1 MVEPGICVILLQDDS
16 CLYFQSVQLDRNDF
30 FNILSRKG
38 APGGSPAMIRRFGN
52 PAHSPLCRSA
62 LRPGAG
68 FTLLE
73 VLVAV
78 AIFSVSTT
86 ALVISFQTATK
97 SFASGRRTT
106 ETMQTLRF
114 VVEHIS
120 RDLRAVYY
128 DTDYNKRFTDMQFEM
143 ASREQELLQQLK
155 DESGHRDEKGE
166 PGFLGLRLNLQFLGQ
181 GTGGSGGG
189 SKTARPVVSRA
200 GEQAVAS
207 GKGDGAFIEFAHF
220 TPTDGTFDES
230 SWGTERVRYYV
241 ENGNLDR
248 QRSPVPR
255 ILRLN
260 PNLEEEIENARNQ
273 RTEKRQRRSSR
284 RQEEG
289 ADPYADFAFDSIAR
303 KGLLPSKLRDRLVP
317 VEYVVEGEPEP
328 SPPDLLAE
336 RVAEFNV
343 KFGYFSGDGSAGAG
357 PGASGG
363 WTETSQWDSDEKA
376 LRSPAFEVD
385 PMDPMFMQK
394 LNAYQERASDHLP
407 ACVKLTLG
415 VEVPD
420 EKRKRKG
427 QKPRIERVETVI
439 WLPAALEVFTPGDDL
454 FFKSFP
460 NADGS
465 FGPMLPGQ
473 TGTGTG
479 GARPSG
485 SRPRGMVR

>member
-1 MVEPGICVILLQDDS
+1 
-16 CLYFQSVQLDRNDF
+16 
-30 FNILSRKG
+30 
-38 APGGSPAMIRRFGN
+38 MIQRFPN
-52 PAHSPLCRSA
+52 PARSLVFRPA
-62 LRPGAG
+62 CRPGAG

-73 VLVAV
+73 VMV
-78 AIFSVSTT
+78 AIAIFAVSTL

-128 DTDYNKRFTDMQFEM
+128 DTDYNKRFNDMQFEM
-143 ASREQELLQQLK
+143 ASKEQELIQQLK
-155 DESGHRDEKGE
+155 DESGKRDKDEKGE
-166 PGFLGLRLNLQFLGQ
+166 PGFLGLRLNLQFVGQ
-181 GTGGSGGG
+181 GNGGKGGGASGSG
-189 SKTARPVVSRA
+189 KVAARTPVVPA
-200 GEQAVAS
+200 ETGEPGATGKS
-207 GKGDGAFIEFAHF
+207 GPYIEFAHF

-241 ENGNLDR
+241 ENGNLYR

-260 PNLEEEIENARNQ
+260 PDLEQEIENAQNQ
-273 RTEKRQRRSSR
+273 RTEKQQRRSGGR
-284 RQEEG
+284 RGDET
-289 ADPYADFAFDSIAR
+289 DPYGSFSFDGIAK
-303 KGLLPSKLRDRLVP
+303 KGLLPPDLRDRLVK
-317 VEYVVEGEPEP
+317 VNYVVEVEPEP

-336 RVAEFNV
+336 GVAEFNV
-343 KFGYFSGDGSAGAG
+343 KFGYYAGEGGGGSSG
-357 PGASGG
+357 SGG
-363 WTETSQWDSDEKA
+363 SGSWTETNSWDSDEKA
-376 LRSPAFEVD
+376 LRSPKFEVD

-415 VEVPD
+415 IEVPD

-454 FFKSFP
+454 FFKSYP

-465 FGPMLPGQ
+465 FGPMTPGPGQ
-473 TGTGTG
+473 PGMGPRQPAPRQRG
-479 GARPSG
+479 GGR
-485 SRPRGMVR
+485 